1 MLAPPLA
8 HVHPS
13 LDPCLLLHPVARFR
27 SRTAPAPLPH
37 RSSHRQ
43 VQASHDLL
51 FAPTLDQYDHHEF
64 PGVVPRTFLGAAVLA
79 AISAPLTLAG
89 TMAGMPKVW
98 GLVVVRCHLA
108 ALVWWAWRGLR
119 RIVSARFG
127 RDTGLYFALITC
139 SQFHF
144 LFYASRPLPNTIC
157 LVFVLW
163 AFVRWLEERWYAAI
177 AMLIVGLSVF
187 RCDVLILFVPVY
199 LEMVLTGK
207 VNVVKSVSFGI
218 LVGLTSVA
226 VSSVV
231 DSYYW
236 YGLTQGSH

>member
-1 MLAPPLA
+1 
-8 HVHPS
+8 
-13 LDPCLLLHPVARFR
+13 
-27 SRTAPAPLPH
+27 
-37 RSSHRQ
+37 
-43 VQASHDLL
+43 
-51 FAPTLDQYDHHEF
+51 
-64 PGVVPRTFLGAAVLA
+64 
-79 AISAPLTLAG
+79 
-89 TMAGMPKVW
+89 MAGMPKVW
-98 GLVVVRCHLA
+98 GLVVMRCHLA

-177 AMLIVGLSVF
+177 AMLIIGLSVF

-218 LVGLTSVA
+218 LVGLASVA
-226 VSSVV
+226 VSVVV

-236 YGLTQGSH
+236 YGLKEHCIEYTHAHAHT